1 MSLKSSR
8 PVPDTEAYKFI
19 VDNINGNSL
28 YKENLPEDFCSEYLE
43 WIKSSK
49 LNTLINLDKFK
60 SLQYVHGTSQSFDFF
75 YLMNHNK
82 RFRGFKGDFMYHK
95 IMWKKGYDWKHIEDG
110 EIESGDA
117 VIFSVPFSDFGDI
130 HPHTNEI
137 LDRCDEL
144 GVPVFIDCAYMIMAR
159 DIEFDFDRK
168 CIQGISFSL
177 SKGFYGA
184 EHLRIGLRL
193 TREFTDDPVEV
204 FNDFQMINWI
214 GPDVG
219 LKLINNFEHDFIQNK
234 YYNKQIE
241 ICKELNIKPS
251 KCAIFGITDENH
263 PDFGNHNRG
272 TEWRRVCI
280 SSLLGDMQ
288 DIHSKNK

>member
-1 MSLKSSR
+1 MNLRASR
-8 PVPDTEAYKFI
+8 PVPDKEAYQFI

-28 YKENLPEDFCSEYLE
+28 YEKDLPEKFCQEYLE
-43 WIKSSK
+43 WIQSSK
-49 LNTLINLDKFK
+49 LNNLINLNGFK
-60 SLQYVHGTSQSFDFF
+60 SLQFVHGTSQSFDFF
-75 YLMNHNK
+75 YLINHTK

-95 IMWKKGYDWKHIEDG
+95 IMWKKGYEWKHIEDG
-110 EIESGDA
+110 EIERGDA
-117 VIFSVPFSDFGDI
+117 VIFSLPFSDFGSV
-130 HPHTNEI
+130 HPRTNEI
-137 LDRCDEL
+137 LDKCDEL
-144 GVPVFIDCAYMIMAR
+144 GVPVFLDCAYMIMAR

-214 GPDVG
+214 APDVG
-219 LKLINNFEHDFIQNK
+219 LKLINNFEHDFIQNR

-241 ICKELNIKPS
+241 ICKELNIEPS
-251 KCAIFGITDENH
+251 KCAIFGLADQTHTE
-263 PDFGNHNRG
+263 FGEFDRG
-272 TEWRRVCI
+272 T
-280 SSLLGDMQ
+280 
-288 DIHSKNK
+288 

>member
-1 MSLKSSR
+1 
-8 PVPDTEAYKFI
+8 
-19 VDNINGNSL
+19 
-28 YKENLPEDFCSEYLE
+28 
-43 WIKSSK
+43 
-49 LNTLINLDKFK
+49 
-60 SLQYVHGTSQSFDFF
+60 
-75 YLMNHNK
+75 
-82 RFRGFKGDFMYHK
+82 
-95 IMWKKGYDWKHIEDG
+95 
-110 EIESGDA
+110 
-117 VIFSVPFSDFGDI
+117 
-130 HPHTNEI
+130 
-137 LDRCDEL
+137 
-144 GVPVFIDCAYMIMAR
+144 MAR

-204 FNDFQMINWI
+204 FNDFQMINWR

-263 PDFGNHNRG
+263 PDFGYHNRG

>member
-1 MSLKSSR
+1 MNLKASR
-8 PVPDTEAYKFI
+8 PVPDREAYQFI

-28 YKENLPEDFCSEYLE
+28 YKKDLPVKFCSEYLE

-49 LNTLINLDKFK
+49 LNNLINLDKFK
-60 SLQYVHGTSQSFDFF
+60 SLQFVHGTSQSFDFF
-75 YLMNHNK
+75 YLMNHTK
-82 RFRGFKGDFMYHK
+82 RFRGFKGDFMYHE
-95 IMWKKGYDWKHIEDG
+95 IMWKRGYEWKHIEDG
-110 EIESGDA
+110 EIERGDA
-117 VIFSVPFSDFGDI
+117 VIFSLPFSDFGDI
-130 HPHTNEI
+130 HPRTDEI
-137 LDRCDEL
+137 LDKCDKL
-144 GVPVFIDCAYMIMAR
+144 GVPVFLDCAYMIMAR

-193 TREFTDDPVEV
+193 TKEFTDDPVEV

-214 GPDVG
+214 GPDIG

-234 YYNKQIE
+234 YYDKQIE
-241 ICKELNIKPS
+241 ICKELNIEPS
-251 KCAIFGITDENH
+251 KCVIFGVTDENH
-263 PDFGNHNRG
+263 SDFGNYTRG

-280 SSLLGDMQ
+280 SSLLGDME
-288 DIHSKNK
+288 DIHSKQY